1 MYKRILAP
9 TDGSDLSAAAERAA
23 IDFARANGSAIVALA
38 VAQPYLPTTAIDGA
52 VAIDPAIEAETL
64 MLEAN
69 RHVERI
75 AAAARAAGV
84 ACTTVATI
92 AHSASQAI
100 LEHAGKHGCDLIF
113 MATHGRRGLTRLLL
127 GSVTQD
133 VLAASTVPVLVLR
146 PQGKPG
152 AAAQAG
158 TPSP

>member
-1 MYKRILAP
+1 MYRRILVP
-9 TDGSDLSAAAERAA
+9 TDGSELSIAAERAA

-38 VAQPYLPTTAIDGA
+38 VGQPYLPTAAVDGA
-52 VAIDPAIEAETL
+52 VAVDPAIEAETL
-64 MLEAN
+64 LLEAN
-69 RHVERI
+69 RHVERV

-84 ACTTVATI
+84 ACTTVTTI
-92 AHSASQAI
+92 AYSASQAI

-146 PQGKPG
+146 PQGAS
-152 AAAQAG
+152 AAPA
-158 TPSP
+158 

>member
-1 MYKRILAP
+1 MYRRILVP
-9 TDGSDLSAAAERAA
+9 TDGSELSIAAERAA

-38 VAQPYLPTTAIDGA
+38 VGQPYLPTAAVDGA

-64 MLEAN
+64 LLEAN
-69 RHVERI
+69 RHVERV

-84 ACTTVATI
+84 ACTAVTTI

-100 LEHAGKHGCDLIF
+100 LEHAAKHGCDLIF

-146 PQGKPG
+146 PQD
-152 AAAQAG
+152 AAAPA
-158 TPSP
+158 

>member
-1 MYKRILAP
+1 MYRRILVP
-9 TDGSDLSAAAERAA
+9 TDGSELSIAAERAA

-38 VAQPYLPTTAIDGA
+38 VDGA
-52 VAIDPAIEAETL
+52 VAVDPAIEAETL
-64 MLEAN
+64 LLEAN
-69 RHVERI
+69 RHVERV

-84 ACTTVATI
+84 ACTTVTTI
-92 AHSASQAI
+92 AYSASQAI

-146 PQGKPG
+146 PQDAS
-152 AAAQAG
+152 AAPA
-158 TPSP
+158 